1 MNDNKKQQLA
11 KRMEVLIEYTFEQME
26 KYSKGH
32 INESQMDEVLYY
44 IDSMHE
50 EIQSEI
56 EMFVL
61 IDSVCLN

>member
-32 INESQMDEVLYY
+32 IDESQMDKVLNH
-44 IDSMHE
+44 IDLMHE
-50 EIQSEI
+50 DI
-56 EMFVL
+56 
-61 IDSVCLN
+61 